1 MKRAMEKRR
10 LFLPMVDAQPARAW
24 LESTKSKG
32 MALGLD
38 NTARA
43 VAALDLPPPTYETV
57 HVAGSNGKGTTVATL
72 GAALTEAGLQHIAFT
87 SPHLVRVEE
96 RVRLNGTPVAS
107 ATFDKALARVHS
119 MATTKGI
126 TLTFFEAT
134 LLVALV
140 DAAERQPDVLL
151 LETGLGGRLDA
162 TRAVPADVA
171 VITSISLEH
180 TDILGE
186 TLEAIAGEKA
196 AIARPGKPL
205 IVRAVGDP
213 AARARIE
220 DIANNAGS
228 QTIDGTQ
235 GPAALQ
241 WVEVAEEATY
251 FDEANLLAAT
261 AWKHLKCADAC
272 AWKEIRGLRWP
283 GRMQEV
289 HTKGSG
295 NVWLLEGAHNP
306 SGMEVSCRELMDDDR
321 WTQPWMLLFGS
332 TPQTDME
339 AMLSPLVDLCKQHP
353 PAAVVLT
360 EPQFGRYPGV
370 PCAALEAA
378 LRDRG
383 FEATASFPQPD
394 DAVAWI
400 EGRAD
405 ELGVAHNVLCIGSLY
420 LQGNVLQA
428 LGADDDE
435 ALAVVAKD

>member
-1 MKRAMEKRR
+1 MEKRR
-10 LFLPMVDAQPARAW
+10 SFSPMVDAQPARAW

-43 VAALDLPPPTYETV
+43 IAALELPSPTYETV
-57 HVAGSNGKGTTVATL
+57 HVAGSNGKGTTIATL
-72 GAALTEAGLQHIAFT
+72 GAALTEAGLRHIAFT

-96 RVRLNGTPVAS
+96 RVRLNGTPIAS
-107 ATFDKALARVHS
+107 ATFDEALASVHA
-119 MATTKGI
+119 MATRTDI
-126 TLTFFEAT
+126 ALTFFETT

-140 DAAERQPDVLL
+140 VAAEQQPDVLL

-171 VITSISLEH
+171 VITSLSLEH

-205 IVRAVGDP
+205 IVRTVGDP
-213 AARARIE
+213 AARAQIE
-220 DIANNAGS
+220 DIANNAGNL
-228 QTIDGTQ
+228 TIEGIQ
-235 GPAALQ
+235 GPASLH
-241 WVEVAEEATY
+241 WVEVPEEATY
-251 FDEANLLAAT
+251 FEEASLLAKAI
-261 AWKHLKCADAC
+261 WKHLKCADAGE
-272 AWKEIRGLRWP
+272 WPEIRGLRWP

-289 HTKGSG
+289 HTKGSE

-321 WTQPWMLLFGS
+321 WTHPWMLLLGS
-332 TPQTDME
+332 TPQSDME

-383 FEATASFPQPD
+383 VETTASFPQPA

-435 ALAVVAKD
+435 ALAIVAKD